1 VGFTFDAKALLPAL
15 MAKKNTQARIISW
28 CAVCATVAI
37 IGIRYSLLP
46 VYQYD
51 RPVYLSTA
59 RILGLVLGLVL
70 GRGILSLVAIAE
82 TVPFGTAQ

>member
-1 VGFTFDAKALLPAL
+1 
-15 MAKKNTQARIISW
+15 
-28 CAVCATVAI
+28 VAI

-59 RILGLVLGLVL
+59 ISIVEWGELSGRILGLVLGLVL